1 MLKNKKAILFDL
13 DGTLADSMWLWLKID
28 DAYGKKYG
36 ITFPENMHDEI
47 EGKSFLETAVYFKE
61 QFGLRQSL
69 EEIMDE
75 WNEMA
80 LYAYRNEIFLKDG
93 AEELLLFL
101 QEQGI
106 KTAIC
111 TSNSAMLMDAIKSAR
126 PVLETIDVILTS
138 GDVKTGKPS
147 PEGYLKIAGMLSVP
161 PEACLVFEDI
171 PQGIQAG
178 LNAGMEVCAVEDD
191 FSADLRGQK
200 KQLAHYYIKS
210 FRQVLDG
217 TYERLKK

>member
-1 MLKNKKAILFDL
+1 
-13 DGTLADSMWLWLKID
+13 
-28 DAYGKKYG
+28 
-36 ITFPENMHDEI
+36 
-47 EGKSFLETAVYFKE
+47 
-61 QFGLRQSL
+61 
-69 EEIMDE
+69 
-75 WNEMA
+75 
-80 LYAYRNEIFLKDG
+80 
-93 AEELLLFL
+93 
-101 QEQGI
+101 
-106 KTAIC
+106 
-111 TSNSAMLMDAIKSAR
+111 
-126 PVLETIDVILTS
+126 
-138 GDVKTGKPS
+138 
-147 PEGYLKIAGMLSVP
+147 MLSVP